1 MEAFGISGGIYDWST
16 HNTIR
21 DYVMGGH
28 IKSSIPWVDVDY
40 VYIPM
45 QVPVLDHWV
54 LVVLDIANRSLTLY
68 DSLYGRPSH
77 DALVDEKVSAVVKFL
92 PHVMESLGIFEGKG
106 IEKGVHPLN
115 VTGKIAGTNLVIPS
129 MT

>member
-1 MEAFGISGGIYDWST
+1 
-16 HNTIR
+16 
-21 DYVMGGH
+21 MGGY
-28 IKSSIPWVDVDY
+28 IQSSIPWVDVDY

-54 LVVLDIANRSLTLY
+54 LLVLDIANRSVTLY

-77 DALVDEKVSAVVKFL
+77 DALVDEKMSAVVKFL

-106 IEKGVHPLN
+106 IEKSVHPFN
-115 VTGKIAGTNLVIPS
+115 VKRKLDIP
-129 MT
+129 